1 MEFVA
6 IAGMILAVAV
16 LIIGA
21 YRGIGAL
28 PITLL
33 AAIVVALTNR
43 IDLWNGIAGTYIDG
57 YISVYKYFLLMFCCS
72 SLYAKLMDLS
82 GSATAIGYQFIDWF
96 GKKNV
101 MLVSTLVISVLTY
114 GGVSL
119 FVVVY
124 AVAPIMFLLFKEADL
139 PRHLTMACLITGSAS
154 YTMTAMPGT
163 PSLTNAIPTT
173 YLGTTLTA
181 APIMGII
188 ATIAM
193 FGLAM
198 VYMKWAEKKA
208 RANNE
213 HWTYPDKVDPKL
225 YEVKDRSTLP
235 NIYKAFAPLITLV
248 VIIVAGSQLKMTT
261 TSIVDGVEVTNTV
274 ARYTGVQLAV
284 VGMVIAA
291 AMTYLLNL
299 NKFHGKD
306 MKAIVT
312 SGFEGGIDGIGG
324 LAGVSAFGAVV
335 ASSDAYKGIVDY
347 IGTMNMNPYLLG
359 VVATMLI
366 SAITGSSSGG
376 LRIMFTSLKDTFLSS
391 NANLPVL
398 HRLTAISADALD
410 TLPHSPGLFVMLDV
424 LGLEHKN
431 AYRHVFWCSTLI
443 PLFVTAVLT
452 LISVLFL

>member
-1 MEFVA
+1 MDFIA
-6 IAGMILAVAV
+6 IAGMILAVGV
-16 LIIGA
+16 LIVGA
-21 YRGIGAL
+21 YKGIGAL

-33 AAIVVALTNR
+33 AALIVVITNR
-43 IDLWNGIAGTYIDG
+43 IDIWNGIAGTYIDG
-57 YISVYKYFLLMFCCS
+57 YIGVYKNFFLMFCCS

-154 YTMTAMPGT
+154 YTMTALPGT
-163 PSLTNAIPTT
+163 PALTNAIPTT
-173 YLGTTLTA
+173 FLGTTLTA
-181 APIMGII
+181 APGMGII
-188 ATIAM
+188 ATLLM

-235 NIYKAFAPLITLV
+235 NIYKAFAPLVTLIL
-248 VIIVAGSQLKMTT
+248 IIIIGSQLKIT
-261 TSIVDGVEVTNTV
+261 TSSLVDGVEVTKTA
-274 ARYTGVQLAV
+274 ARYSGVQLAV
-284 VGMVIAA
+284 VGMVVSA
-291 AMTYLLNL
+291 AMSYLLNIKAFK
-299 NKFHGKD
+299 NQD
-306 MKAIVT
+306 MKEVVT
-312 SGFEGGIDGIGG
+312 KGFEGGIDGIGG

-335 ASSDAYKGIVDY
+335 ASSAAYQSIVQT

-376 LRIMFTSLKDTFLSS
+376 LRIMYTSLKDTFISS
-391 NANLPVL
+391 GANLPTL

-410 TLPHSPGLFVMLDV
+410 TLPHSPGLFVMLEV
-424 LGLEHKN
+424 LGLNHKN

-443 PLFVTAVLT
+443 PLAVTGLLT
-452 LISVLFL
+452 LYAVLFL